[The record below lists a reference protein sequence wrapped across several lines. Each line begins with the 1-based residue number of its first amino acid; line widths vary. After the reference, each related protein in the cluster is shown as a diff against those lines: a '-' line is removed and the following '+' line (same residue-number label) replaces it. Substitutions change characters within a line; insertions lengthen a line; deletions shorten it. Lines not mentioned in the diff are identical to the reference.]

1 MPLVLEGELSE
12 YIGTDHVL
20 GFIGFHAAAPVYEHF
35 ADPTCALE
43 EKAQEEAGQPAD
55 VENRVVG
62 LESAFV

>member
-43 EKAQEEAGQPAD
+43 EKAQEEAG
-55 VENRVVG
+55 
-62 LESAFV
+62 